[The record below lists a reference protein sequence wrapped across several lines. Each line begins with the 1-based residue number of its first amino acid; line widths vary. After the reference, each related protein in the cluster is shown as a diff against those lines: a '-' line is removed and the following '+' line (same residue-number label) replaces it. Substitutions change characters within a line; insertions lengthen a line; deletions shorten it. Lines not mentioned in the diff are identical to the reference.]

1 MSYLIILF
9 IGIFIGG
16 FIGILQFTKEK
27 SNIEVEEYFTNT
39 GKRGYKIFK
48 IESGTNEKGKKSK
61 YRNCLGEVVEED

>member
-27 SNIEVEEYFTNT
+27 SNIEVEEYISNT
-39 GKRGYKIFK
+39 GRKAYKIFK
-48 IESGTNEKGKKSK
+48 TETGINEKGKKDK
-61 YRNCLGEVVEED
+61 YKIYLGEVSEED